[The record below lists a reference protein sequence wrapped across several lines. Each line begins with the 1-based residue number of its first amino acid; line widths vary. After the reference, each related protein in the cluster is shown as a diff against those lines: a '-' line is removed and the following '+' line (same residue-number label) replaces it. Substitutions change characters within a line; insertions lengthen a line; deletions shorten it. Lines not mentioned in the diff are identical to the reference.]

1 MLMDFFSLF
10 MQVSDQET
18 QLLNMRDIN
27 LALVVKTVDNALKRI
42 NFYPVDSQK
51 QFTNIYLLDCI
62 VHPSKKWDL
71 LVILLDS
78 IDCWG
83 DPMKCRGYQ
92 KFNNCVSSQNTQM
105 TDSCQEN
112 FVSVGKNLYSSDRNQ
127 THEFLLI
134 RVLNLGGRP
143 KVLSLEPDFLSSEF

>member
-62 VHPSKKWDL
+62 IHPSKKWDL

-134 RVLNLGGRP
+134 RVLNLGEDP
-143 KVLSLEPDFLSSEF
+143 KFFP

>member
-1 MLMDFFSLF
+1 MDFFSLF

-27 LALVVKTVDNALKRI
+27 LALVVKTVDNALKLI

-62 VHPSKKWDL
+62 IHLSKKWDL

-78 IDCWG
+78 IDC
-83 DPMKCRGYQ
+83 
-92 KFNNCVSSQNTQM
+92 
-105 TDSCQEN
+105 
-112 FVSVGKNLYSSDRNQ
+112 
-127 THEFLLI
+127 
-134 RVLNLGGRP
+134 
-143 KVLSLEPDFLSSEF
+143 